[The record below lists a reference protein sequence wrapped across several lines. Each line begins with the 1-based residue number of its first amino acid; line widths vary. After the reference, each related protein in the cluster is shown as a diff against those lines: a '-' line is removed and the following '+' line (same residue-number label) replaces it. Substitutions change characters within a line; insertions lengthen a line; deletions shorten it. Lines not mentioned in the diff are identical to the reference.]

1 MLIKN
6 KISMRIS
13 FIPLFL
19 IFCFTLQLN
28 AQDTEAA
35 KKLLDQVSDNIASF
49 KTMKFDFDYVL
60 ENRQENIKQETEGS
74 VIVSGDRYKLLFLG
88 AEQLFDGQK
97 TYTIVPENEEI
108 TIEDL
113 NETEDIGINP
123 SKLLYFYKEGYAF
136 QWDIKQNVM
145 GRNIQFIRLIP
156 TEENKDVNY
165 LLLGIDT
172 IKKTIYRLIEI
183 GANETRTTLTISNF
197 TADVELADNFFT
209 FDPSLYPDYY
219 INQ

>member
-1 MLIKN
+1 
-6 KISMRIS
+6 MRKSIV
-13 FIPLFL
+13 FLLFMFL
-19 IFCFTLQLN
+19 SGTAVK
-28 AQDTEAA
+28 AQTTEAA
-35 KKLLDQVSDNIASF
+35 KKLLDQVSAKIASF
-49 KTMKFDFDYVL
+49 KTMQFDFVYVL

-74 VIVSGDRYKLLFLG
+74 VTVSGDRYKLNFLG

-108 TIEDL
+108 TISTVEEED
-113 NETEDIGINP
+113 DFGINP

-145 GRNIQFIRLIP
+145 GRNIQFIKLIP
-156 TEENKDVNY
+156 IEENKEVKY

-172 IKKTIYRLIEI
+172 RLKTIYRLIEI

-197 TADVELADNFFT
+197 TPNIKLAA
-209 FDPSLYPDYY
+209 

>member
-6 KISMRIS
+6 KISMRIT
-13 FIPLFL
+13 FVPLFL